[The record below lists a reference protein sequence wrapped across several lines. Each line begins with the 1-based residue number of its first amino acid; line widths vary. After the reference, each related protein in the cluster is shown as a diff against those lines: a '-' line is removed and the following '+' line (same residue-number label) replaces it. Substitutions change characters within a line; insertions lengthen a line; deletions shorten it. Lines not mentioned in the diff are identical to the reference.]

1 MELHE
6 AKDPA
11 ALSSNRGKMHVSGE
25 LHLEISTPTGFPSR
39 IFYEPLKNAGNG
51 KLVRI
56 TKICKHN
63 DPRYGK

>member
-11 ALSSNRGKMHVSGE
+11 ALSSNKGKMAVSGE
-25 LHLEISTPTGFPSR
+25 LHLEVSTPTGFPSR
-39 IFYEPLKNAGNG
+39 IFYLPLKNVGGG
-51 KLVRI
+51 KTVRI

-63 DPRYGK
+63 NNRYGK